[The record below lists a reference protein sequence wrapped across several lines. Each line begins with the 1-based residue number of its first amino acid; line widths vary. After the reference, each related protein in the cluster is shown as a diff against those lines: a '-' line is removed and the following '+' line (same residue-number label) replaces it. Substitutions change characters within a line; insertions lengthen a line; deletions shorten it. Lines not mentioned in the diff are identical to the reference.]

1 MSDFTSKKKSIPL
14 SSEILLN
21 GTLTSVSV
29 MIADDFAQNF
39 FPDELPSEPIHSAV
53 EAVSRSA
60 IPPSLDE
67 IPPAISDWESETVA
81 VQ

>member
-1 MSDFTSKKKSIPL
+1 
-14 SSEILLN
+14 
-21 GTLTSVSV
+21 
-29 MIADDFAQNF
+29 MIADDCAQNF
-39 FPDELPSEPIHSAV
+39 FPDEPPSDPIHSAV
-53 EAVSRSA
+53 EAVSWSA